1 MDTVVHDPF
10 RDAITAA
17 TGRTLEEVL
26 ARKDPGP
33 WLRFE
38 RGELTEEQYFQSYA
52 PLGLDVEIFQR
63 VRRAGYAF
71 LPGMEPILHDLTG
84 AVVRAA
90 ATNYPIWVDEL
101 ATGLLAGCFDVFVS
115 SHRLGVRKPD
125 PRFFE
130 RLCAIVGAPPG
141 DVLLVDDR
149 LANVEGARVA
159 GLQGHL
165 FTSAQELR
173 QRLEADGVLSA

>member
-1 MDTVVHDPF
+1 MDTVLRDPF
-10 RDAITAA
+10 RDALTAA
-17 TGRTLEEVL
+17 TGRPAEEVL
-26 ARKDPGP
+26 AGRDPTA

-38 RGELTEEQYFQSYA
+38 RGELTEAQYFDAYA
-52 PLGLDVEIFQR
+52 SLGLDVEVFQR

-71 LPGMEPILHDLTG
+71 LPGMRQLLRG
-84 AVVRAA
+84 LAGVVVRAA
-90 ATNYPIWVDEL
+90 ATNYPVWVDEL
-101 ATGLLAGCFDVFVS
+101 ASGLLAGCFDVVVS

-130 RLCAIVGAPPG
+130 RLCADVEASPG

-149 LANVEGARVA
+149 RENVDGARAA

-165 FTSAQELR
+165 FTSAEQLR
-173 QRLEADGVLSA
+173 RLLAALGVLSA